1 MRSLTIRAAVAG
13 LIGAALVDT
22 CAGQEW
28 WPGPTPP
35 EIVEAKMKERRV
47 RRPGPRDLKK
57 IEAAVPDEAPAKPA
71 RPRKVLVWGR
81 LWTHAGN
88 AFAEEA
94 VKIMGGRKTGAFQ
107 VVATDDP
114 RLLLPE
120 SLKSFDALF
129 LNNLHDRQPFL
140 PLDYKS
146 VPKDRLAEAR
156 QVDKAVKQSILAFVA
171 ENGKGV
177 AGVHGAIAALKDWP
191 AFGELMGAFHGGHW
205 GGPQVLKLDDPGHP
219 VNACFGG
226 KPFRI
231 SDESYVPGPPY
242 SRRKVH
248 VLLSLDLTQSTDP
261 AEKAEWL
268 KNVMKG
274 RPHDY
279 AISWVKPYGKG
290 RAFYCCLGHS
300 PNTYLNPLYLR
311 HVLAGIQFVIGD
323 LPGDATPSEK

>member
-1 MRSLTIRAAVAG
+1 MALAAHG
-13 LIGAALVDT
+13 
-22 CAGQEW
+22 AGQEW
-28 WPGPTPP
+28 WPGPTPAD
-35 EIVEAKMKERRV
+35 IVEAKLKERRV
-47 RRPGPRDLKK
+47 RRPGPQDIKK
-57 IEAAVPDEAPAKPA
+57 IEMAIPDAPPATPA

-94 VKIMGGRKTGAFQ
+94 VRIMGRKTGAFD
-107 VVATDDP
+107 VVVTDDP

-120 SLKSFDALF
+120 NLGKFDALF
-129 LNNLHDRQPFL
+129 LNNLHDQQPFL
-140 PLDYKS
+140 PPDWKTL
-146 VPKDRLAEAR
+146 PKDRLADAQEI
-156 QVDKAVKQSILAFVA
+156 DKAVKQSILAFVA
-171 ENGKGV
+171 EEGKGV
-177 AGVHGAIAALKDWP
+177 AGVHGAIAALKKWS
-191 AFGELMGAFHGGHW
+191 AFGEMMGAFHGGHW
-205 GGPQVLKLDDPGHP
+205 GGPQVLKLDDPDHP

-226 KPFRI
+226 KPFRV

-242 SRRKVH
+242 SRRKLH

-274 RPHDY
+274 RPRDY

-290 RAFYCCLGHS
+290 RVFYCCLGHS
-300 PNTYLNPLYLR
+300 TNTYLNPLYLR

>member
-1 MRSLTIRAAVAG
+1 MQIFIIAAAAAG
-13 LIGAALVDT
+13 FLGAALTD
-22 CAGQEW
+22 ASAQEW

-35 EIVEAKMKERRV
+35 EVVEAKLKERRV
-47 RRPGPRDLKK
+47 RRPGPRDLRR
-57 IEAAVPDEAPAKPA
+57 IEEAAPGQAPAKPA

-88 AFAEEA
+88 VFAEEA
-94 VKIMGGRKTGAFQ
+94 MKIMGRKTGAFE

-120 SLKSFDALF
+120 SLQRFDALF
-129 LNNLHDRQPFL
+129 LNNLHDQQPFL
-140 PLDYKS
+140 PPDWKTL
-146 VPKDRLAEAR
+146 PKDRLAEAQ
-156 QVDKAVKQSILAFVA
+156 QVDKAVKASILKFVKDD
-171 ENGKGV
+171 GKGV
-177 AGVHGAIAALKDWP
+177 AGVHGAIAALKKWSE
-191 AFGELMGAFHGGHW
+191 FGEMMGAFHGGHW

-219 VNACFGG
+219 VNACFEG

-242 SRRKVH
+242 SRSKVH
-248 VLLSLDLTQSTDP
+248 VLLSLDLTQSADP

-268 KNVMKG
+268 KNAMKG
-274 RPHDY
+274 RPRDY

-290 RAFYCCLGHS
+290 RVFYCCLGHS

-311 HVLAGIQFVIGD
+311 HVLAGVQFVIGD
-323 LPGDATPSEK
+323 LPADATPSEK